1 MTRHF
6 NTAGPNHPADHYSID
21 SFARINW
28 PELQQLIDAKKY
40 FVLHAPRQ
48 TGKTTLLQAIVD
60 RLNGEGRYIALRI
73 NVEGAQVAREDY
85 GQGNRLIA
93 TELIDQAGFRLPE
106 SWLAREG
113 AQLLSQREPGS
124 LVNGL

>member
-6 NTAGPNHPADHYSID
+6 NTAGPNHPSDHYSID

-28 PELQQLIDAKKY
+28 PELQQLIDAKKF

-60 RLNGEGRYIALRI
+60 RLNGEGRYDTLRM
-73 NVEGAQVAREDY
+73 NVEIAQAARNDVAMGDE
-85 GQGNRLIA
+85 LIA
-93 TELIDQAGFRLPE
+93 TKLVDQAEIWFP
-106 SWLAREG
+106 
-113 AQLLSQREPGS
+113 
-124 LVNGL
+124 